1 MRKGTKRRVYKPL
14 DLESMLKLAAS
25 QAALIS
31 QKELQELR
39 DMELGYMNAL
49 RSGAGTMR
57 DLVEVESMGDISIEM
72 ASRGIGPEALVSA
85 KLLKLEISAAKV
97 MLEEKGALR
106 VIGGRTASDARHAR
120 IPRPSA
126 AIHPAQDLRGLHF
139 QGDES

>member
-72 ASRGIGPEALVSA
+72 ASRGIGPEALV
-85 KLLKLEISAAKV
+85 
-97 MLEEKGALR
+97 
-106 VIGGRTASDARHAR
+106 
-120 IPRPSA
+120 
-126 AIHPAQDLRGLHF
+126 
-139 QGDES
+139 